1 MLNRIGLAD
10 TKTPVRYQIGL
21 VALLS
26 LHFGI
31 LFFDRN
37 ALNFLMPF
45 VQPDLGLTN
54 TQVGL
59 LASALSFTWAASGF
73 LIGNYSDRSGK
84 RKSVIL
90 AGTVA
95 FCIPQGMRMRG

>member
-26 LHFGI
+26 LQFGI

-37 ALNFLMPF
+37 AL
-45 VQPDLGLTN
+45 T
-54 TQVGL
+54 
-59 LASALSFTWAASGF
+59 SSCLSFSPISG
-73 LIGNYSDRSGK
+73 
-84 RKSVIL
+84 
-90 AGTVA
+90 
-95 FCIPQGMRMRG
+95 